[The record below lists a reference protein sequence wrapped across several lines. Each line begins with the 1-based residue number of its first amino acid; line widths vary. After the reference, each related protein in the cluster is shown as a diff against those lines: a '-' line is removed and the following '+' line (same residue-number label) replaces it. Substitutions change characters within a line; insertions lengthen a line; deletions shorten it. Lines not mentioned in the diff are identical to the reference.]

1 MSPTSPRMRANGV
14 DSVAAC
20 VRTSG
25 APSEVTPRQLREQHI
40 RLALPAK
47 SK

>member
-1 MSPTSPRMRANGV
+1 VRANGV

-25 APSEVTPRQLREQHI
+25 APSEVTPGQLRELHI
-40 RLALPAK
+40 RLTLPAK
-47 SK
+47 SE